1 MPKDKTIHPMKP
13 AINSEDREKQLVSMA
28 MDAAQKQFENGTAS
42 NQMIVHLLKLDS
54 EREKTERAMLEAK
67 AAAIRQS
74 SKGDEQMQ
82 AALDAFRGYRPKG
95 KNDQEEE

>member
-1 MPKDKTIHPMKP
+1 MPKDKTIHRMKP

-42 NQMIVHLLKLDS
+42 NQVIVHFLKLGS

-82 AALDAFRGYRPKG
+82 AALDAFRGYQPKG